1 MKPLNNQGFFVTFET
16 SMSVPN
22 VYLDHAATTP
32 IDSRVREVMLPYL
45 GEKFGNPS
53 SFHSLGKEIK
63 DDLDDARES
72 IANILHIR
80 PDEILFTSGGTESDN
95 LAILG
100 YARANQKQGKHL
112 ITTAIEHHAVLESMI
127 HLEKKEGFEVTYLKP
142 DREGLVSV
150 EQVAAVLRPD
160 TILVSVMYANNEI
173 GTIQPIAEIGNL
185 IQKQRKESGNA
196 WPMFHTDACQAT
208 GYLDLNIEKL
218 HVDMLTLNGS
228 KMYGPKGTGLLY
240 VKRGIKLQPL
250 QFGGSQ
256 ERALRPGTEDVASIM
271 GMARALELV
280 QADREQETQRLI
292 PLRDKLIRELK
303 VRIPKIRLNGD
314 AVQRLPNNVNISF
327 MDIEGEALI
336 LYLDAAGIYAST
348 GSACTS
354 ISLDPSH
361 VILALGMPYEVAH
374 GSIRFSLGH
383 ATTDKDIDYVL
394 ETLPPLVE
402 KLRSIS
408 PVNVDEKYFV

>member
-1 MKPLNNQGFFVTFET
+1 MNA
-16 SMSVPN
+16 PN
-22 VYLDHAATTP
+22 IYLDHGATTP
-32 IDSRVREVMLPYL
+32 IDPRVREAMLPYL

-53 SFHSLGKEIK
+53 SFHSLGKEVK
-63 DDLDDARES
+63 DDLEQARGS
-72 IANILHIR
+72 IATILHIR

-112 ITTAIEHHAVLESMI
+112 ITTAIEHHAVLEAMI

-142 DREGLVSV
+142 DRDGLVSV
-150 EQVAAVLRPD
+150 DQIIEALRGD

-173 GTIQPIAEIGNL
+173 GTIQPIAEIGNQ
-185 IQKQRKESGNA
+185 IQKYRKQTGNS
-196 WPMFHTDACQAT
+196 WPVFHTDACQAA

-228 KMYGPKGTGLLY
+228 KIYGPKGTGLLY

-250 QFGGSQ
+250 QFGGAQ
-256 ERALRPGTEDVASIM
+256 ERALRPGTEDVAGIV
-271 GMARALELV
+271 GMAKALELI
-280 QADREQETQRLI
+280 QAEHEEESRRLI
-292 PLRDKLIRELK
+292 PLRDKLIEGIKLS
-303 VRIPKIRLNGD
+303 IPKIRVNGSREK
-314 AVQRLPNNVNISF
+314 RLPNNVNMSF

-354 ISLDPSH
+354 ASLDPSH
-361 VILALGMPYEVAH
+361 VILALGLPYEVAH

-383 ATTDKDIDYVL
+383 STTEKDIDYVL
-394 ETLPPLVE
+394 KTLPPLVE